1 MLCTATNKRAKRV
14 LSKSKS
20 REHKKRQRDLEE
32 GPIFWTF
39 LGTYLG
45 VSVLGISS
53 RYLMKSTPLQLSQA
67 GENRLFA
74 KVSGNLFRL
83 QSSNFSAHTRRDSVL
98 FKKSI
103 TEQRIRFYGNDALN
117 NLIYLNSRRAR
128 DAPIQ
133 VSGDETV
140 TRMYTQRATD
150 IRMRTSKKNESGIL
164 NYNICGTNVGYTT
177 RSENDPRGNG
187 YTFANQAYPGQAYNV
202 GSLFKERDIGIL
214 LQLLFSCGSYFR
226 YQNIQLIA
234 DSKFGHIVPLAYLR
248 TQKVYSACSFLPSRV
263 GHNIQELSSKKLS
276 VEEKKPFVA
285 KLLARKHEYEAKS
298 DSDEKT
304 ESISTESDSGNQ
316 RNHDLR
322 KTERKFNKLKT
333 PLQFFQKGLTYTNKG
348 TYKVWG
354 TNINVFSSFTV
365 KLYIHAINDSKPV
378 FRLSNF
384 HAANPASE
392 LMITVREKDT
402 GKKVK
407 KEVSTSSAH
416 HVFRK
421 KMGFNDQS
429 DAKRSLLKL
438 SSKHYRRWPQKLLA
452 KTLEDAIIN
461 AYLNSLLDPSCEIEP
476 WPRQVFNLITELL
489 EAGANMR
496 TRRKK
501 RMRPFR
507 RHHRSMSSKRPR
519 PGSDEMLEVGANCS
533 GGSHIGSV
541 RKLLLLQ
548 RTKQCAFCGRSKAAF
563 KCRSCKMHLCF
574 QIPSD
579 IAGIKFRSN
588 GPCCFQRFHGLSK
601 FPR

>member
-1 MLCTATNKRAKRV
+1 M
-14 LSKSKS
+14 
-20 REHKKRQRDLEE
+20 
-32 GPIFWTF
+32 
-39 LGTYLG
+39 
-45 VSVLGISS
+45 
-53 RYLMKSTPLQLSQA
+53 
-67 GENRLFA
+67 
-74 KVSGNLFRL
+74 
-83 QSSNFSAHTRRDSVL
+83 
-98 FKKSI
+98 
-103 TEQRIRFYGNDALN
+103 
-117 NLIYLNSRRAR
+117 
-128 DAPIQ
+128 
-133 VSGDETV
+133 
-140 TRMYTQRATD
+140 
-150 IRMRTSKKNESGIL
+150 
-164 NYNICGTNVGYTT
+164 
-177 RSENDPRGNG
+177 
-187 YTFANQAYPGQAYNV
+187 
-202 GSLFKERDIGIL
+202 
-214 LQLLFSCGSYFR
+214 
-226 YQNIQLIA
+226 
-234 DSKFGHIVPLAYLR
+234 
-248 TQKVYSACSFLPSRV
+248 YSACSFLPSRV
-263 GHNIQELSSKKLS
+263 GHNIQDLSSKKLS

-476 WPRQVFNLITELL
+476 WPR
-489 EAGANMR
+489 
-496 TRRKK
+496 
-501 RMRPFR
+501 
-507 RHHRSMSSKRPR
+507 
-519 PGSDEMLEVGANCS
+519 
-533 GGSHIGSV
+533 
-541 RKLLLLQ
+541 
-548 RTKQCAFCGRSKAAF
+548 
-563 KCRSCKMHLCF
+563 
-574 QIPSD
+574 
-579 IAGIKFRSN
+579 
-588 GPCCFQRFHGLSK
+588 
-601 FPR
+601 